1 MNDFVRFCS
10 SVCERFRCQCLL
22 PGIILLREKQQSVTL
37 HHGMR
42 CKVVCSCRSRAHWKA
57 LMLTLG
63 VKREA
68 FNVLLCLKD
77 LAVNEHF
84 IVVVPQ
90 LQISHFIGHG
100 HDWLSGMAGHRA
112 KRLAVLT

>member
-1 MNDFVRFCS
+1 
-10 SVCERFRCQCLL
+10 
-22 PGIILLREKQQSVTL
+22 
-37 HHGMR
+37 
-42 CKVVCSCRSRAHWKA
+42 
-57 LMLTLG
+57 MLTLG